1 MFPMKWHN
9 LGTCVLFWLVCP
21 GNPTWDTVLFSC
33 LREQVCVG
41 GEGACV
47 EPEDA
52 EDQAGFEEEVKPCL
66 GCML

>member
-1 MFPMKWHN
+1 M
-9 LGTCVLFWLVCP
+9 CP

>member
-1 MFPMKWHN
+1 MFCSDLCA
-9 LGTCVLFWLVCP
+9 LGTPP
-21 GNPTWDTVLFSC
+21 GTLCCSHVS
-33 LREQVCVG
+33 EQVCVG